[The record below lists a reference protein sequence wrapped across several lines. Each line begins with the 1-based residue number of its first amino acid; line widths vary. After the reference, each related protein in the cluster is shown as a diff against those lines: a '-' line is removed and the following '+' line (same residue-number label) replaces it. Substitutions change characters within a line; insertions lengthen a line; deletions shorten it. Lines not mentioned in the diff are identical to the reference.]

1 MSIQQYVGVDYHT
14 KYAIATRMDEEGTIL
29 GRDKIANFK
38 DNIRSYFSKL
48 PDGSKVVLEA
58 TNNWA
63 AFMEWT
69 FDLPIDIKL
78 ANPAKTRAIA
88 EARIKTDT
96 LDSKVLADLLR
107 TNFIAESYLAP
118 KEVRDIRE
126 LVRYRMTLVRL
137 RSQLKTRIRSVLFK
151 VGERVPTANITGPK
165 ARKMLADF
173 TLRDIYRDEIES
185 CLKLVES
192 ITCQIAVFEEKI
204 EKQANLDEE
213 TKLLM
218 TVPGISFFSALLI
231 TAEIGDYRRF
241 SSGRKL
247 CCFAGLVPSIHA
259 SGGKIRHGRII
270 KQGSANLRF
279 ALLQAIPH
287 LVRKHAGLARHYQ
300 RISRKKGTKT
310 ARIAISRKL
319 LSIMLTMLKTR
330 QQFRVDT
337 GVKRES
343 IAHLPA
349 SARASFRQ
357 AFA

>member
-1 MSIQQYVGVDYHT
+1 MSIQQFVGVDYHT
-14 KYAIATRMDEEGTIL
+14 RYAIATRMNQEGTVL

-38 DNIRSYFSKL
+38 DDIRSYFSKL

-151 VGERVPTANITGPK
+151 VGERIPTANIAGPK
-165 ARKMLADF
+165 ARGMLSKF
-173 TLRDIYRDEIES
+173 NLRDIYRDEINS
-185 CLKLVES
+185 CLSLTEGF
-192 ITCQIAVFEEKI
+192 TTQIEEFEEKI
-204 EKQANLDEE
+204 EKQANLDDD
-213 TKLLM
+213 TRLLM
-218 TVPGISFFSALLI
+218 TIPGISFFSALLI

-241 SSGRKL
+241 PSGRKL

-287 LVRKHAGLARHYQ
+287 LIRKHSGLARHYQ

-319 LSIMLTMLKTR
+319 LSIMLTMLKMR
-330 QQFRVDT
+330 QPFRIDT

-343 IAHLPA
+343 FARLPA
-349 SARASFRQ
+349 SARASFRR
-357 AFA
+357 AFV

>member
-14 KYAIATRMDEEGTIL
+14 RYAVATRMNKDGDIL
-29 GRDKIANFK
+29 SKDRIANVK
-38 DNIRSYFSKL
+38 GDIQSYFSAL
-48 PDGSKVVLEA
+48 PAHSQVVLEA

-63 AFMEWT
+63 AFVEWT
-69 FDLPIDIKL
+69 GDLPIEIKL
-78 ANPAKTRAIA
+78 ANPSKTRAIA
-88 EARIKTDT
+88 SAKIKTDT
-96 LDSKVLADLLR
+96 LDSRILADLLR
-107 TNFIAESYLAP
+107 TDFIAESYLAP

-151 VGERVPTANITGPK
+151 VGERIPTANILGPLSK
-165 ARKMLADF
+165 RTISKF
-173 TLRDIYRDEIES
+173 SLRDIYREEIDSCMILAES
-185 CLKLVES
+185 F
-192 ITCQIAVFEEKI
+192 TRQIAVFEEKI
-204 EKQANLDEE
+204 EKQANLDED

-231 TAEIGDYRRF
+231 SAEIGDYRRF
-241 SSGRKL
+241 PSGRKL

-259 SGGKIRHGRII
+259 SGGKIQHGRII

-287 LVRKHAGLARHYQ
+287 LVRKHAGLARHYL

-319 LSIMLTMLKTR
+319 LAIMLMMLKTR
-330 QQFRVDT
+330 TPFRIDT
-337 GVKRES
+337 GVQREPTLRLS
-343 IAHLPA
+343 A
-349 SARASFRQ
+349 SARASVSRR
-357 AFA
+357 

>member
-14 KYAIATRMDEEGTIL
+14 RYAVATRMDEEGTLL
-29 GRDKIANFK
+29 GKEKIPNFR
-38 DNIRSYFSKL
+38 DNIRSYFSRL
-48 PDGSKVVLEA
+48 PNGSKVVLEA

-69 FDLPIDIKL
+69 FDLPLDIKL
-78 ANPAKTRAIA
+78 ANPSKTRAIA
-88 EARIKTDT
+88 SAKIKTDT
-96 LDSKVLADLLR
+96 LDSRILADLLR

-126 LVRYRMTLVRL
+126 LVRYRMTMVRL

-151 VGERVPTANITGPK
+151 VGERVSTANILGPL
-165 ARKMLADF
+165 ARKTILKF
-173 TLRDIYRDEIES
+173 SLRDIYRAEINSCLTLAESFTKQITEFEERIES
-185 CLKLVES
+185 
-192 ITCQIAVFEEKI
+192 
-204 EKQANLDEE
+204 QAQLDED

-231 TAEIGDYRRF
+231 SAEIGDYRRF
-241 SSGRKL
+241 ASGRKL

-259 SGGKIRHGRII
+259 SGGKIQHGRII

-287 LVRKHAGLARHYQ
+287 LIRKHQGLARHHQ

-330 QQFRVDT
+330 QPFRIDT
-337 GVKRES
+337 GVSRES
-343 IAHLPA
+343 FARLPA
-349 SARASFRQ
+349 SARASV
-357 AFA
+357 